1 MARQYV
7 VTEEE
12 MRSLLNSLEL
22 RSMQDNNMLREDA
35 DKPPTMAGVH
45 RAFHYVAVRWM
56 QSVGFSGLRD

>member
-7 VTEEE
+7 ITEEE
-12 MRSLLNSLEL
+12 MRSLLNRLEL
-22 RSMQDNNMLREDA
+22 KAMQGDNLLREDLS
-35 DKPPTMAGVH
+35 KPPTMADVH